1 MKRELIPMQPG
12 FCMLAHEPL
21 QIRLSEVESD
31 VKDHERRVRAI
42 EAWRWQLAGFA
53 SAAAAAGALLGR
65 VVSP

>member
-1 MKRELIPMQPG
+1 
-12 FCMLAHEPL
+12 MLAHEPL